1 MKPTQ
6 EQILRALN
14 KLVRKNKTELKAEKV
29 ELGMVDDIEKLFKQT
44 QKEFK
49 QIDSKLTA
57 LKKELNTALIH
68 TINIDGQAKT
78 IIKQAKEL
86 GVNDLVKTI
95 TSIQSKA
102 EGLRKDYEP
111 TLKAIK

>member
-1 MKPTQ
+1 MKPTT
-6 EQILRALN
+6 EQILSALN
-14 KLVRKNKTELKAEKV
+14 KLIKENKTELKAEKV
-29 ELGMVDDIEKLFKQT
+29 ELGLVDDIEDLFKKT
-44 QKEFK
+44 QNEFK
-49 QIDSKLTA
+49 EIDSKLNA

-86 GVNDLVKTI
+86 GVNDLVKSI

-102 EGLRKDYEP
+102 ESFRKEYQP
-111 TLKAIK
+111 KLKAIN

>member
-49 QIDSKLTA
+49 QIDSKITA

-68 TINIDGQAKT
+68 TVNIDGQAKT